1 VEGGVSEGL
10 ALGSGSHISIVVAL
24 NSPLERGGLRS
35 HLKSCKNGVFD
46 TFKATLPPN
55 PSSQPIFC
63 P

>member
-1 VEGGVSEGL
+1 MEGGVSEGL

-55 PSSQPIFC
+55 PK
-63 P
+63 